1 MLVIDANVA
10 VAACAEEKAF
20 AELGDELSAP
30 PLMWS
35 EARANLH
42 LELDGRL
49 RRGAAQL
56 GMVIGVHELA
66 QPVETTESGSG
77 SSEPSE
83 DDTGT
88 AGDG

>member
-1 MLVIDANVA
+1 VT
-10 VAACAEEKAF
+10 
-20 AELGDELSAP
+20 
-30 PLMWS
+30 
-35 EARANLH
+35 
-42 LELDGRL
+42 LDGRL

-77 SSEPSE
+77 FSEPSE